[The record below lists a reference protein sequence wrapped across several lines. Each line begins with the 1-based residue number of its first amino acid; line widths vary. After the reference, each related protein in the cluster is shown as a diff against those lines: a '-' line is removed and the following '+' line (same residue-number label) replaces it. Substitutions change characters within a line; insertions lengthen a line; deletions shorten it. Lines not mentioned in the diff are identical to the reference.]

1 MSFGESLRR
10 LRIHSNMTQE
20 ELGRLLEK
28 SKNNISQYETGKR
41 EPDLA
46 TLLRLAQQ
54 FHVTTDELLGRPAL
68 FRSVRIY
75 DRYSLVNRSCP
86 TEWRMVP
93 CGELDE
99 GEYLFYR
106 VGDHSMNSMRIRK
119 GDTLLI
125 RLEKAPRSHEL
136 ALFLVDGA
144 PCVRMPMIQPDGRV
158 LLISGDLNIPPKLIA
173 RERLDMV
180 GVVVRVEFEPA
191 SDVR

>member
-1 MSFGESLRR
+1 MTFGESLRR
-10 LRIHSNMTQE
+10 LRIHEGMTQE
-20 ELGRLLEK
+20 DLGRILEK

-54 FHVTTDELLGRPAL
+54 FHVTTDELLGRPAF
-68 FRSVRIY
+68 FRNVRIY
-75 DRYSLVNRSCP
+75 DRYSLVDRSCP

-93 CGELDE
+93 CGELGE

-106 VGDHSMNSMRIRK
+106 AGDHSMNSMRIRK

-125 RLEKAPRSHEL
+125 RLEKTPRSHEL
-136 ALFLVDGA
+136 ALFLVDGT

-158 LLISGDLNIPPKLIA
+158 LLISGDLNIPPKLVS
-173 RERLDMV
+173 RDRLDMV
-180 GVVVRVEFEPA
+180 GVVVRVEFEPT

>member
-1 MSFGESLRR
+1 
-10 LRIHSNMTQE
+10 
-20 ELGRLLEK
+20 
-28 SKNNISQYETGKR
+28 
-41 EPDLA
+41 
-46 TLLRLAQQ
+46 
-54 FHVTTDELLGRPAL
+54 
-68 FRSVRIY
+68 
-75 DRYSLVNRSCP
+75 
-86 TEWRMVP
+86 
-93 CGELDE
+93 
-99 GEYLFYR
+99 
-106 VGDHSMNSMRIRK
+106 MNSMRIRK